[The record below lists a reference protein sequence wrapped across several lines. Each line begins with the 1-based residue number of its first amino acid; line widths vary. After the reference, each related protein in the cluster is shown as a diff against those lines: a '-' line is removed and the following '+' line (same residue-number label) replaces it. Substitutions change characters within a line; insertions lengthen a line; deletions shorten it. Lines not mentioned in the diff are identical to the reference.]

1 MSYSLIF
8 GIDGCLF
15 YITVALYFRKRF
27 LCATPEFVCKPYRG
41 RLWSKRKV
49 YWRQKSISRAE
60 YVQLA
65 RDRSLPHL
73 PHRNYCGNDKCTLP
87 QISRVVNW
95 YTIGTLKHIK
105 DYVRNLRLPVLIG
118 PQFSSDP
125 SADGPDKKGEDK
137 LPIHEDTSS
146 SDTKSDLPESRPS
159 TPTKPRG
166 MTKRKYKNLV
176 RKHRKQY
183 PRVTTQISSTLLQE
197 LDPSSKESYI
207 EIKTKRKRIGAQ

>member
-1 MSYSLIF
+1 M
-8 GIDGCLF
+8 
-15 YITVALYFRKRF
+15 
-27 LCATPEFVCKPYRG
+27 
-41 RLWSKRKV
+41 

-60 YVQLA
+60 YVQFA

-95 YTIGTLKHIK
+95 YIIGTLKHIK

-125 SADGPDKKGEDK
+125 SADGPDKKGEDN

-159 TPTKPRG
+159 TPTKPRW
-166 MTKRKYKNLV
+166 MSKRKYKNLV

-183 PRVTTQISSTLLQE
+183 PRVTTQKSSTLLQE

-207 EIKTKRKRIGAQ
+207 EKKTKRNRSIAQRNQEKAALNLKRCLQGPKALKFQKIKSHLGL